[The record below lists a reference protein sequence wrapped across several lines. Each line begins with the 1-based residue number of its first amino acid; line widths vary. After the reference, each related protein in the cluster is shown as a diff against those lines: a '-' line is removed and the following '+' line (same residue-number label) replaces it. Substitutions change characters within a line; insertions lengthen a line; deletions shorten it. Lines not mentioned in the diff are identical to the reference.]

1 MKKLL
6 LVLCVLC
13 AALLIAQAVPA
24 ATIIVLNETEPPVVS
39 LERVTV
45 AGDIEANTLAVA
57 GSGEVLSGEMAKV
70 YLFGPSEDI
79 VIKNL
84 RVDSNPRSL
93 SFDEYGYYFLAEK
106 GKFSFSATMDIRTI
120 GQLALTPAVNL
131 RARFGKHA

>member
-79 VIKNL
+79 VIKDIAVRHKIGDVAQL
-84 RVDSNPRSL
+84 RDLYKYLVTHFATGFSL
-93 SFDEYGYYFLAEK
+93 NSLK
-106 GKFSFSATMDIRTI
+106 NTRDIS
-120 GQLALTPAVNL
+120 
-131 RARFGKHA
+131 